1 MNNKIVV
8 SLRSFSNALA
18 AKFLLVALMLV
29 TPFSYGGTITVD
41 QQARQP
47 IRLGI
52 DAERLWYWNP
62 VNAKALARI
71 EVGELEVKYARVAM
85 VPAYERERGVINEHA
100 FDKTLALMASFKAE
114 NPNIKFFATPQ
125 PIDEA
130 YTDEESLNVSNR
142 SKPPWAPYPIWI
154 NEFVADGKDADGYT
168 KWVSDQFHAGRA
180 THYFADY
187 LNLMHRNG
195 FSVDFMDLANE
206 FNKINPGDVK
216 TFRAL
221 PRYVDT
227 GVKLPLLIS
236 PSAGSFKGGLSWL
249 NAIDSTRGE
258 EDQFDIAGVHSTF
271 DLL

>member
-1 MNNKIVV
+1 MNNKIVM

-29 TPFSYGGTITVD
+29 TTISYGRTITVD

-52 DAERLWYWNP
+52 DAERFWHWNP
-62 VNAKALARI
+62 VNAKVLA
-71 EVGELEVKYARVAM
+71 
-85 VPAYERERGVINEHA
+85 P
-100 FDKTLALMASFKAE
+100 MASFKAE
-114 NPNIKFFATPQ
+114 NPRIKFVATPQ

-130 YTDEESLNVSNR
+130 YTDEESLDVSNR
-142 SKPPWAPYPIWI
+142 PKPPWAPYPIWI
-154 NEFVADGKDADGYT
+154 NEFVADGRDADGYT

-180 THYFADY
+180 ARYFADY

-195 FSVDFMDLANE
+195 FSIDFMDLTNE
-206 FNKINPGDVK
+206 FNKINPSDVK
-216 TFRAL
+216 TFRAV

-227 GVKLPLLIS
+227 GVKLPLLVS